1 MTENM
6 IERLHALSVSRAT
19 DTALVTLDAGGEN
32 RYDYAELDRRARTIG
47 AVLRGV
53 EGAPDAQTHIPP
65 RALLLMDSGVDY
77 VAAFFGCFYAGAI
90 AVPAYPPESLRGQRL
105 SRLESIAADAEASFI
120 LTTAALASKLRDAF
134 AKIAP
139 RAEIVTVDT
148 LDLGSDAS
156 SAFEPYRAVPS
167 DVAFL
172 QYTSGSTS
180 APKGVMVTHG
190 SLWANELAIREGLDV
205 RDDDVFVSWLP
216 LYHDMGLIGTLS
228 QPVFSGIPLVLMSP
242 QYFLERPVRWL
253 EAIARHRG
261 TISGGP
267 DFAYRLC
274 ADRVSEEQRA
284 ALDLSSWRLA
294 FSGSEPVRKATMD
307 AFAGRFAGVGFDPH
321 ALFPCYGLAEA
332 TLYVSGIA
340 PGSGVRAPSFSATGL
355 AAGRA
360 EGEGDGDG
368 VPIVSCGTP
377 VSGHAVAIVDRESSV
392 ELRAG
397 QIGEIL
403 VRGPSVAAGYWR
415 RPEDSARTFVE
426 RDGARWLRTGDL
438 GFLHE
443 GELYV
448 AGRIKDLLI
457 VRGRNL
463 YPQDLELVLEREVD
477 LVRRGRVAAFAVEI
491 EGQEGIGIAAEVSRN
506 MQKLAPAEAIS
517 AALSEAVA
525 LACGEPASVVVLL
538 NPGGLPKTSS
548 GKVQR
553 AACVRGWEQ
562 SSLDAY
568 ANFVQGRRVEATA
581 AIDGGAAVAASA
593 LLAPLTGFEQE
604 LAALWRD
611 ALSLSQEYPAREDS
625 FFVLGGNSLAAVQ
638 VAAAARARWA
648 IEYTPRDV
656 FGVPVLKDAAA
667 LIEQKSAQGAVSP
680 ELVVARLPD
689 DQRMRTCA
697 SDAQR
702 GLWLTW
708 HQDPA
713 SAAYNM
719 SGELHLTGD
728 LDLDAL
734 QCAFDDVVRRHEILR
749 AHFTLGDDGEP
760 LQVIERDMRVLLPVT
775 RLEASSPATQRE
787 AVLDA
792 LIEQVARRPFDLE
805 YGPLLRAHLVSTG
818 EREHRLLLAL
828 HHNIADG
835 WSVNV
840 LLTSLADAYRAQL
853 AGPVAASSGPE
864 PQLQHADYVAWERA
878 TLDAATLARQLEYW
892 RTQLAADGDPAA
904 AAQLFARP
912 ASGAAVAVADVASL
926 AGCQRS
932 LTFSLSTSAT
942 AVLKR
947 VAATRHASLFMTM
960 LAVLNV
966 VLQRLSGQDDIR
978 VGAPMSLRKRPEAQS
993 MIGYFINLQVMRTR
1007 MNAHRDFGALV
1018 DAVRE
1023 TVLAAQEHQDV
1034 PFDRLVSGLL
1044 PNRASD
1050 GAALFQVKLTEQ
1062 QPFVEAAFAPLDAR
1076 LHVLLNDAPH
1086 FDLALDFTHTGET
1099 IDCLLAY
1106 DDAVL
1111 DTAFAERFAG
1121 LFTELAEQLGEA
1133 PDVPLEQHAAS
1144 AVANPTHCGATTMQ
1158 DVRGVQDITATQ
1170 DTDVMQDV
1178 LALWDASVKDCP
1190 ERIALYDGKRS
1201 VTFGALDAA
1210 AEALAAQL
1218 DVLGT
1223 GDEARVGVLASR
1235 SIVQVLGMLAAFKAG
1250 ATWVPFDPQ
1259 MPPARIAAQIADSG
1273 AVVLLHASA
1282 LPAGLAD
1289 IASRISTLTLHY
1301 DPPASS
1307 AHRISSTEPA
1317 SRSRR
1322 PPHAD
1327 RAAYMIYTSGSTGEP
1342 KGVIVT
1348 HGGLANYVHGMLAT
1362 LQVDADA
1369 SFAMVSTPAADL
1381 GHTVLFGA
1389 LCSGRTLH
1397 LLEQDLAFNPDGFA
1411 RYMAEHRIG
1420 VLKIVPSHLAA
1431 LLSASRPR
1439 DVLPA
1444 HALIVGGEATP
1455 AALLERLG
1463 ALEPTCRIF
1472 NHYGPTETTVG
1483 IAMHALAQAAQPGRD
1498 LPLGAPLPNAHI
1510 YLLDDRMEPV
1520 ARGAEGELYLGG
1532 PG

>member
-120 LTTAALASKLRDAF
+120 LTTAALASKLRDSF

-438 GFLHE
+438 GFLRE

-463 YPQDLELVLEREVD
+463 YPQDLELVIEREVE

-581 AIDGGAAVAASA
+581 AIDGGAAATESA
-593 LLAPLTGFEQE
+593 PLAPLTGFEQG

-611 ALSLSQEYPAREDS
+611 ALSLSQECPLAKTASLR
-625 FFVLGGNSLAAVQ
+625 LAAT
-638 VAAAARARWA
+638 RSRRCRW
-648 IEYTPRDV
+648 R
-656 FGVPVLKDAAA
+656 
-667 LIEQKSAQGAVSP
+667 
-680 ELVVARLPD
+680 
-689 DQRMRTCA
+689 
-697 SDAQR
+697 
-702 GLWLTW
+702 
-708 HQDPA
+708 
-713 SAAYNM
+713 
-719 SGELHLTGD
+719 
-728 LDLDAL
+728 
-734 QCAFDDVVRRHEILR
+734 
-749 AHFTLGDDGEP
+749 
-760 LQVIERDMRVLLPVT
+760 
-775 RLEASSPATQRE
+775 
-787 AVLDA
+787 
-792 LIEQVARRPFDLE
+792 
-805 YGPLLRAHLVSTG
+805 LLRGRAGRSST
-818 EREHRLLLAL
+818 RRA
-828 HHNIADG
+828 
-835 WSVNV
+835 
-840 LLTSLADAYRAQL
+840 TSLA
-853 AGPVAASSGPE
+853 
-864 PQLQHADYVAWERA
+864 
-878 TLDAATLARQLEYW
+878 
-892 RTQLAADGDPAA
+892 
-904 AAQLFARP
+904 RP
-912 ASGAAVAVADVASL
+912 
-926 AGCQRS
+926 
-932 LTFSLSTSAT
+932 LS
-942 AVLKR
+942 R
-947 VAATRHASLFMTM
+947 M
-960 LAVLNV
+960 L
-966 VLQRLSGQDDIR
+966 
-978 VGAPMSLRKRPEAQS
+978 LR
-993 MIGYFINLQVMRTR
+993 
-1007 MNAHRDFGALV
+1007 
-1018 DAVRE
+1018 
-1023 TVLAAQEHQDV
+1023 
-1034 PFDRLVSGLL
+1034 
-1044 PNRASD
+1044 
-1050 GAALFQVKLTEQ
+1050 
-1062 QPFVEAAFAPLDAR
+1062 
-1076 LHVLLNDAPH
+1076 
-1086 FDLALDFTHTGET
+1086 
-1099 IDCLLAY
+1099 
-1106 DDAVL
+1106 
-1111 DTAFAERFAG
+1111 
-1121 LFTELAEQLGEA
+1121 
-1133 PDVPLEQHAAS
+1133 
-1144 AVANPTHCGATTMQ
+1144 
-1158 DVRGVQDITATQ
+1158 
-1170 DTDVMQDV
+1170 
-1178 LALWDASVKDCP
+1178 
-1190 ERIALYDGKRS
+1190 
-1201 VTFGALDAA
+1201 
-1210 AEALAAQL
+1210 
-1218 DVLGT
+1218 
-1223 GDEARVGVLASR
+1223 
-1235 SIVQVLGMLAAFKAG
+1235 
-1250 ATWVPFDPQ
+1250 
-1259 MPPARIAAQIADSG
+1259 
-1273 AVVLLHASA
+1273 
-1282 LPAGLAD
+1282 
-1289 IASRISTLTLHY
+1289 
-1301 DPPASS
+1301 
-1307 AHRISSTEPA
+1307 
-1317 SRSRR
+1317 
-1322 PPHAD
+1322 
-1327 RAAYMIYTSGSTGEP
+1327 
-1342 KGVIVT
+1342 
-1348 HGGLANYVHGMLAT
+1348 
-1362 LQVDADA
+1362 
-1369 SFAMVSTPAADL
+1369 
-1381 GHTVLFGA
+1381 
-1389 LCSGRTLH
+1389 
-1397 LLEQDLAFNPDGFA
+1397 
-1411 RYMAEHRIG
+1411 
-1420 VLKIVPSHLAA
+1420 
-1431 LLSASRPR
+1431 
-1439 DVLPA
+1439 
-1444 HALIVGGEATP
+1444 
-1455 AALLERLG
+1455 
-1463 ALEPTCRIF
+1463 
-1472 NHYGPTETTVG
+1472 
-1483 IAMHALAQAAQPGRD
+1483 
-1498 LPLGAPLPNAHI
+1498 
-1510 YLLDDRMEPV
+1510 
-1520 ARGAEGELYLGG
+1520 
-1532 PG
+1532 